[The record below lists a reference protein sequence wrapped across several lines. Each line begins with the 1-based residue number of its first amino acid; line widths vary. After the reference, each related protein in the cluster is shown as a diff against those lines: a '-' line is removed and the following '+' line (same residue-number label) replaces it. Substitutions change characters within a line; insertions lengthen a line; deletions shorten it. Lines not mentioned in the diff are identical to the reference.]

1 MLHLNVY
8 SMQYV
13 AQQTSIEVGKIDIVL
28 IKELNPSDNSSSS
41 DIMAISKLIVGDPC
55 MIEIHK
61 VNEHQTLGEI
71 QEMCGFS
78 QRNLVSSL
86 KDNVNYS
93 RNMSTI
99 FSSSFGATIFIT
111 KVKELLPK
119 KKDNTG
125 LKLDMKPQL

>member
-1 MLHLNVY
+1 MLHLNAY

-41 DIMAISKLIVGDPC
+41 DIMAISTLVGDPC
-55 MIEIHK
+55 KIEIHT